1 MNNTLSIVLGSV
13 LLVLALFL
21 IIAVLLQNGK
31 SKGTGVVTGGAET
44 FFGKN
49 KAKAIDKQLSKL
61 TIVAAVLF
69 IVCSIVVFSLIKAPE
84 GYVRDTSTGTG
95 TGTGTSTGTGS
106 DELVVDTVV
115 DVEDL
120 IPDEDTGADS
130 DLSSDDESNS

>member
-13 LLVLALFL
+13 LLVLAMFL

-49 KAKAIDKQLSKL
+49 KAKSIDKKLSKL

-69 IVCSIVVFSLIKAPE
+69 IICSIVVFSLIKAPE
-84 GYVRDTSTGTG
+84 GFVNDGTSTSTGTG
-95 TGTGTSTGTGS
+95 SGTGTGS
-106 DELVVDTVV
+106 DELVVDTETDIDDLVS
-115 DVEDL
+115 DEDL
-120 IPDEDTGADS
+120 GS
-130 DLSSDDESNS
+130 DESNS

>member
-13 LLVLALFL
+13 LLLLALFL

-49 KAKAIDKQLSKL
+49 KAKAIDKKLSKL
-61 TIVAAVLF
+61 TIAAAILF
-69 IVCSIVVFSLIKAPE
+69 IVCSIIVFSLIKAPE
-84 GYVRDTSTGTG
+84 GIVNPGTDTNTSTGTA
-95 TGTGTSTGTGS
+95 TGS
-106 DELVVDTVV
+106 DELVVDSVV

-120 IPDEDTGADS
+120 VSDKDADS
-130 DLSSDDESNS
+130 DNSNS

>member
-13 LLVLALFL
+13 LLALALFL

-49 KAKAIDKQLSKL
+49 KAKAIDKKLSKL

-69 IVCSIVVFSLIKAPE
+69 IICSIVVFSLIKAPE
-84 GYVRDTSTGTG
+84 GIVNDGTG
-95 TGTGTSTGTGS
+95 TGTGTSTGSGTGTGS
-106 DELVVDTVV
+106 DELVVDTIV

-120 IPDEDTGADS
+120 LPDS
-130 DLSSDDESNS
+130 DTDAGDLGSDN